1 MNVVKNF
8 LGIFFSRYIL
18 SAIVA
23 WGVAQLLKVILT
35 LVISK
40 RFDKSRILGS
50 GGMPSS
56 HSSMSVALMTTI
68 GFRTGFDSA
77 VFAVAF
83 CFACIVM
90 YDAAGVRQS
99 TGKNAATLNQLLDVL
114 SGEGMISDEERLKEL
129 VGHTPLQVAAG
140 AILGLIIGTL
150 FGTVSVPA

>member
-1 MNVVKNF
+1 
-8 LGIFFSRYIL
+8 
-18 SAIVA
+18 
-23 WGVAQLLKVILT
+23 
-35 LVISK
+35 
-40 RFDKSRILGS
+40 
-50 GGMPSS
+50 
-56 HSSMSVALMTTI
+56 
-68 GFRTGFDSA
+68 
-77 VFAVAF
+77 
-83 CFACIVM
+83 M